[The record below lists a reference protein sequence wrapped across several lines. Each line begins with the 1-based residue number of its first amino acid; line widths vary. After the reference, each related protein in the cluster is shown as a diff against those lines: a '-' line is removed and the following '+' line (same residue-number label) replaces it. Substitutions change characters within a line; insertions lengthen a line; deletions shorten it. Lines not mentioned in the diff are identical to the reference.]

1 MYTHTQTL
9 FAQRLLRQQGNPAR
23 ELAFRVVLLS
33 FFVLLARPL
42 SPRLQRFKN
51 VPSLMYVCLPFYA
64 GSAYRGDGVPID
76 WMLR

>member
-1 MYTHTQTL
+1 MFTHTQTL

-33 FFVLLARPL
+33 FFVLHARPL

-51 VPSLMYVCLPFYA
+51 VPSLMYVYLFFYA